1 MSFPEVLEQ
10 LPCTTVPSG
19 STLPSSSADFNLF
32 PKSNRSSKRRA
43 SYSLPSSEPGLSNS
57 LSQSEL
63 THLRSSAFW
72 ELHQNITENGE
83 GFVQRMRDYEYVRS
97 CQSLEPTR
105 RPRKRLHPQTT
116 PHTSYTAD
124 TDESDDEED
133 IQILAG
139 DLSTIPSSNSPRHG
153 KQSTSINVSYHR
165 LTSGEQ
171 EYNQF
176 LHQNQPPSTMLQ
188 GNSLPTISD
197 SSLSSSA
204 FSFSSTNPSLLS
216 SPIQFQHPDSDMSSL
231 SSSLSPPGST
241 SSLDHTPPLSS
252 DKVISEIT
260 LALANGAG
268 AIRDYSHLQN
278 LTSFE
283 HMGAGESGELWH

>member
-1 MSFPEVLEQ
+1 MNFPEFSEQ

-19 STLPSSSADFNLF
+19 STLPSSSADFNLS
-32 PKSNRSSKRRA
+32 PNSNRSSRRRA
-43 SYSLPSSEPGLSNS
+43 SYSPPSSEPGLSNS

-83 GFVQRMRDYEYVRS
+83 GFVQRMRDYEYIRS
-97 CQSLEPTR
+97 CQSFEPTR
-105 RPRKRLHPQTT
+105 RPRKRLHPQAT
-116 PHTSYTAD
+116 PQSYTAD
-124 TDESDDEED
+124 TDESDEEED

-139 DLSTIPSSNSPRHG
+139 DLSTNPSSSSPRHG
-153 KQSTSINVSYHR
+153 KQSTSINIPYHR
-165 LTSGEQ
+165 LRSGEQ
-171 EYNQF
+171 EYDQF
-176 LHQNQPPSTMLQ
+176 LHQNQPPSSLMLE
-188 GNSLPTISD
+188 GNSLPISSD

-204 FSFSSTNPSLLS
+204 FSSSSINPSLLS
-216 SPIQFQHPDSDMSSL
+216 SPIQSQDPDSDI
-231 SSSLSPPGST
+231 SSSLSPGST
-241 SSLDHTPPLSS
+241 SFFDRTPPLSS

-268 AIRDYSHLQN
+268 AIRDYSHFQN

>member
-1 MSFPEVLEQ
+1 MSLPEIPEQ

-19 STLPSSSADFNLF
+19 YTLPSSSADFNLF
-32 PKSNRSSKRRA
+32 PKSNRSSRRRA
-43 SYSLPSSEPGLSNS
+43 SYSPPSSEPGLSKS

-139 DLSTIPSSNSPRHG
+139 DLSTNPSSKSSRHG
-153 KQSTSINVSYHR
+153 KQPTSINVPYHR

-176 LHQNQPPSTMLQ
+176 LHQNQPLSMMPE

-216 SPIQFQHPDSDMSSL
+216 SQHPDSDISSSL
-231 SSSLSPPGST
+231 SSSLSPPGSA
-241 SSLDHTPPLSS
+241 SSLDRTPPLSS

-283 HMGAGESGELWH
+283 YMGAGESGELWH